1 MENLTSIEDYTQNL
15 GGLSGAIEGIE
26 NAKNQIAESAYN
38 KAIQVAS
45 QIAGA
50 KEEFGGVIEKGGE
63 GLLGLYGGAKGIY
76 SAYKKLKQ
84 KRSERDDDEDYTE
97 DDDDDAEDVND
108 ADDMDL
114 GDLGDVADSV
124 GDEVSGAV
132 SNLADT
138 GTEAISNIAESVGSQ
153 VSDLGTSLAESGQ
166 SLLSRASSFGQSI
179 MDNLSQGVDRG
190 IQGLRNNLNDP
201 VSRYN
206 ETGTEPE
213 TIELPESETFSG
225 QPETLQVSGS
235 GTEAGSGDIEMT
247 TMGRSRNLNPTDG
260 DGDELDN
267 GLSEAL
273 DTTGEEVGE
282 VGGEI
287 GAGVAEETG
296 LGLANLLDFIP
307 IVGEVIAVGTAIAG
321 VVGGAIDVATATS
334 QQNTDDTNAQN
345 TLTKAMNTP
354 ADIAGRYAMPSFDSV
369 HNFMY

>member
-26 NAKNQIAESAYN
+26 NAKNQVAESAYN

-45 QIAGA
+45 QIASA

-84 KRSERDDDEDYTE
+84 KRSERDDDDDDNE
-97 DDDDDAEDVND
+97 DDDDDNEDVND

-124 GDEVSGAV
+124 GDEVSGVV
-132 SNLADT
+132 SNLTDT
-138 GTEAISNIAESVGSQ
+138 GVETLSNLAESAGSQ
-153 VSDLGTSLAESGQ
+153 VSDLATSLEETGQ
-166 SLLSRASSFGQSI
+166 SLLSRASNFGQSI
-179 MDNLSQGVDRG
+179 MDNISQGVDRAT
-190 IQGLRNNLNDP
+190 QGLRNNLNDP

-213 TIELPESETFSG
+213 TIEIPESETLTG
-225 QPETLQVSGS
+225 QSETLQVSGT

-260 DGDELDN
+260 EVDD

-287 GAGVAEETG
+287 GAGLAEETG

-321 VVGGAIDVATATS
+321 VVGGAVDVATATA

-345 TLTKAMNTP
+345 QLTKAMNTP
-354 ADIAGRYAMPSFDSV
+354 SQIAGKYAMPSFDSV

>member
-15 GGLSGAIEGIE
+15 GGLSDAIEGIE

-84 KRSERDDDEDYTE
+84 KRSERDDDDDDNE

-179 MDNLSQGVDRG
+179 MDNISQGVDRS
-190 IQGLRNNLNDP
+190 IQGVRNNLNDP

-213 TIELPESETFSG
+213 TLQLSG
-225 QPETLQVSGS
+225 T